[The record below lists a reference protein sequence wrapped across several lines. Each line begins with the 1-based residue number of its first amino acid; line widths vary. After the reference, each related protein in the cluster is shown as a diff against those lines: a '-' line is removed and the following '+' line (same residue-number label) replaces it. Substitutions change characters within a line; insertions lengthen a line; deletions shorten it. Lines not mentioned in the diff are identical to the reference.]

1 MKNLITIF
9 LVLCSVFANA
19 QLKGTDTAHFVSN
32 TSHKQFWASPYG
44 VHKIFA
50 MHNVGFRPGSW
61 PVYATLPNGILTG
74 ELVWVEDSVRYAYWN
89 GSVWNLMTPDGLG
102 GVAGVSTFNTR
113 SGAVTLQASDVS
125 GVGGFLNG
133 LNAFGANSTIGNSDN
148 FALSIRTNNTERIGI
163 TNAGAVSIPAGTFAV
178 GGTGNGTVNIQNSS
192 ASTRGSIDLT
202 SNNPRLNSATGTWV
216 FAQSGNTVGLYNG
229 TGFFFGGGTAPSGF
243 VVGILAG
250 TTTNAPLR
258 LNSGPLTTTPVA
270 GNIEF
275 LTDKFYGTITTGPA
289 RKEFTLNDAALTSG
303 RIPFATTNGRLLDD
317 AGLSWDNSTKV
328 FQLGGTSSS
337 FPGLLRDGASIQVK
351 LADNSAN
358 ANLKVLNQAYSE
370 STWDNNDEVPTKNAI
385 RDLTE
390 GSMTQTLWRDFTIN
404 TTSGT
409 SESDLYTY
417 TTPANTLSADGQY
430 LEYEISG
437 VLDPTNNNGGIN
449 KTLRVYWAGT
459 EVHEQSSTFS
469 NFSAY
474 TARVRVVRVSS
485 ANVRIF
491 ITWTHGAMGSGSS
504 QTVLHMTND
513 FATTFSGTNIIKVTG
528 QSANASEQMDVRYGV
543 LRKTP

>member
-1 MKNLITIF
+1 MKRLFTIF
-9 LVLCSVFANA
+9 FVLCSVFANA

-163 TNAGAVSIPAGTFAV
+163 TNVGAVSIPAGTFTV

-275 LTDKFYGTITTGPA
+275 LTDKFYGTVSTGPA

-328 FQLGGTSSS
+328 LQLGGTSSS

-358 ANLKVLNQAYSE
+358 ANLKVLDQAYDAT
-370 STWDNNDEVPTKNAI
+370 TWNGNDEVPTKNAV
-385 RDLTE
+385 RDKIESLSISSGDLVIINDADHTVLSTE
-390 GSMTQTLWRDFTIN
+390 SAVRYNNNITANRTVTLPNPSTATGREIWVKWNIIDGAFSISI
-404 TTSGT
+404 TTVSGT
-409 SESDLYTY
+409 ALIYLDSSSGATSQPSNIDFLSMLFKSDGTSWYK
-417 TTPANTLSADGQY
+417 
-430 LEYEISG
+430 
-437 VLDPTNNNGGIN
+437 IN
-449 KTLRVYWAGT
+449 
-459 EVHEQSSTFS
+459 
-469 NFSAY
+469 
-474 TARVRVVRVSS
+474 
-485 ANVRIF
+485 
-491 ITWTHGAMGSGSS
+491 
-504 QTVLHMTND
+504 
-513 FATTFSGTNIIKVTG
+513 
-528 QSANASEQMDVRYGV
+528 
-543 LRKTP
+543 

>member
-19 QLKGTDTAHFVSN
+19 QLKGTDTSHFVSN

-50 MHNVGFRPGSW
+50 MHNVGFRPATF
-61 PVYATLPNGILTG
+61 PAYASLPNGILTG
-74 ELVWVEDSVRYAYWN
+74 ELVWVEDSTRYAYWN

-163 TNAGAVSIPAGTFAV
+163 TNAGAVSIPAGTFTV

-328 FQLGGTSSS
+328 LQLGGTSSS

-385 RDLTE
+385 RDETE
-390 GSMTQTLWRDFTIN
+390 TNKHKPYSQTATM
-404 TTSGT
+404 G
-409 SESDLYTY
+409 
-417 TTPANTLSADGQY
+417 ANTSDAT
-430 LEYEISG
+430 
-437 VLDPTNNNGGIN
+437 PTNLSVVYGLTTLPNN
-449 KTLRVYWAGT
+449 
-459 EVHEQSSTFS
+459 STG
-469 NFSAY
+469 
-474 TARVRVVRVSS
+474 
-485 ANVRIF
+485 
-491 ITWTHGAMGSGSS
+491 W
-504 QTVLHMTND
+504 
-513 FATTFSGTNIIKVTG
+513 IKVTLTG
-528 QSANASEQMDVRYGV
+528 NGSSGASTHNIKGIKYYSFNKSGGTLTLDAADVIIADKLGASVSTASWQVIVSSNQPVIEVTGV
-543 LRKTP
+543 AAITIVWGAAVEILYAVEN